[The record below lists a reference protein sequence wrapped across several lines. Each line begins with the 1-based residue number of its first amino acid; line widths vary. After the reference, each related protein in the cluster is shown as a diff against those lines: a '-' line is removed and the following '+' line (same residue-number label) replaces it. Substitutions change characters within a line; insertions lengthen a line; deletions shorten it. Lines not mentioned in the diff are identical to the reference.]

1 MAKSPFISFE
11 AETSRTIFKSKKY
24 EKKSAKNAFPV
35 YGWASKS
42 LQKWY
47 ILHAKSWL
55 CCYVKITI
63 FHLSRYTDG
72 AKRVTKNHSFLT
84 SKLMFCYVKNRH
96 FHRSTCVDAVKKCTT
111 DMHFSLKIDHFSY
124 KNHTISMKNQ
134 CFHTSRY
141 IDDHQKT
148 CNKSLIFSSEVIFF
162 HSKTR
167 FSSFPVCRWS
177 KKCCKIV
184 HFHLKLIEKCVHCKS
199 V

>member
-1 MAKSPFISFE
+1 MHAVFYIFAFTSFFHEQKQTRFFLYKKSSPKSQSIYMYSRPE
-11 AETSRTIFKSKKY
+11 SSRTIFKSKKN

-84 SKLMFCYVKNRH
+84 SKLMFSYVKNRH

-111 DMHFSLKIDHFSY
+111 DMHFSLKNDHFSY
-124 KNHTISMKNQ
+124 KNHS
-134 CFHTSRY
+134 
-141 IDDHQKT
+141 
-148 CNKSLIFSSEVIFF
+148 FF
-162 HSKTR
+162 Q
-167 FSSFPVCRWS
+167 W
-177 KKCCKIV
+177 KINV
-184 HFHLKLIEKCVHCKS
+184 FTHPGI
-199 V
+199 

>member
-11 AETSRTIFKSKKY
+11 AETSRTIFKSKKN

-111 DMHFSLKIDHFSY
+111 DMHFSLKNDHFSY
-124 KNHTISMKNQ
+124 KNHSFFNEKSMFSHIPVYRWSSKNLQ
-134 CFHTSRY
+134 QI
-141 IDDHQKT
+141 IDFFIGSH
-148 CNKSLIFSSEVIFF
+148 IFSFKNTIF
-162 HSKTR
+162 
-167 FSSFPVCRWS
+167 
-177 KKCCKIV
+177 IV
-184 HFHLKLIEKCVHCKS
+184 PRM
-199 V
+199 